1 MLNMG
6 CVFWRDASTLRMS
19 ASPRELA
26 TWSKHGDMLY
36 NAEWRFYTFSKETCG
51 VSRLVPVVTR

>member
-1 MLNMG
+1 
-6 CVFWRDASTLRMS
+6 MS

-36 NAEWRFYTFSKETCG
+36 NAEWRFYTLSKETCG